1 MQISKISQINF
12 GRMPRISEGAKA
24 MLPAHLS
31 EEDKKKLK
39 YVEDTYPNA
48 ELSIEQGNVSKPK
61 TVIGKAFRAFE
72 KLEGVNPNYTI
83 DIHEFVSE
91 TPSKKHISG
100 NSINGDIYI
109 DDNPDTRM
117 YMHSSSKVFNENL
130 TVDDLVKATNLYD
143 KRYKKTM
150 KKAEKKYGK

>member
-12 GRMPRISEGAKA
+12 GRMPRISEEARA
-24 MLPAHLS
+24 MLPTHLS

-39 YVEDTYPNA
+39 YVEATYPNA
-48 ELSIEQGNVSKPK
+48 ELSVEQHNVSKPK
-61 TVIGKAFRAFE
+61 TIIGKAVRAIE
-72 KLEGVNPNYTI
+72 RLEGVNPNYTI

-100 NSINGDIYI
+100 NSMNGDIYL
-109 DDNPDTRM
+109 DDNPNTCLYID
-117 YMHSSSKVFNENL
+117 SSSKVFNENL

-150 KKAEKKYGK
+150 KKAEKRYGK